1 MQSAPIWHER
11 YQIQKRL
18 SQRRGRQTL
27 LAQDLQTQDR
37 VVIKLL
43 LLGSDDFEWLDLKLF
58 EREAQTLQALS
69 HPAIP
74 RYRDFFEIRLATGRG
89 MALVQSYIEAPSLQA
104 WIQQGRRFTEAEVRE
119 LALKVLE
126 VLIDLHGL
134 NPPVIHR
141 DLKPSNVLLGSDDQ
155 VYVVD
160 FGAVQAAT
168 PRDSGTYTVVG
179 SYGYMP
185 LEQFGGRTVPASD
198 LYGLGMTL
206 VHLLTGQHPADLPT
220 SGSRL
225 RFEQGLSLSPFFL
238 NWLRWLTE
246 PLVQDRPDSAVLAQ
260 RSLQQGS
267 LPFERRRSQEQMET
281 PADPLPP
288 SALAGGKSIL
298 TRQIPTTRFGGGIVA
313 SAMAVN
319 AIVQR
324 LGLGAGSPPLPSTC
338 YTTRH
343 YPIQIQQ
350 NREVFVALIPILR
363 QETVSPHPLAWI
375 PAQMLTLAVSVATLG
390 VLLVPSILV
399 GLLAIAALEFQSGW
413 IGLLSIIFGAAVW
426 HKGWLSVGQRV
437 LAEHLDRFT
446 QVSLRIDPA
455 WIRFE
460 TCLGGIRWRRVRP
473 SPRSAI
479 THLEL
484 IRYSSVKVDLI
495 LWAGDC
501 QYPLGQIKNIRAEDL
516 ETLGLQLS
524 QWLGI
529 PLQRNP
535 KSACSSNLTAKSM

>member
-11 YQIQKRL
+11 YQIQRRL
-18 SQRRGRQTL
+18 SKRRGRQTL

-74 RYRDFFEIRLATGRG
+74 RYRDFFEISLAAGRG

-126 VLIDLHGL
+126 VLVDLHGL

-141 DLKPSNVLLGSDDQ
+141 DLKPSNVLLGSDGQ

-206 VHLLTGQHPADLPT
+206 VHLLTGHHPADLPT

-225 RFEQGLSLSPFFL
+225 RFEEGLRLSPAFL

-246 PLVQDRPDSAVLAQ
+246 PLVQDRPDSAALAR

-267 LPFERRRSQEQMET
+267 LPFHRRGAEERIEK
-281 PADPLPP
+281 PPDPDPLPR
-288 SALAGGKSIL
+288 SALAGGLSTGRTISI
-298 TRQIPTTRFGGGIVA
+298 RGVMPT
-313 SAMAVN
+313 AVS
-319 AIVQR
+319 AIVEQ
-324 LGLGAGSPPLPSTC
+324 LGTGGGSPPLPSTC

-343 YPIQIQQ
+343 YPIQIHQT
-350 NREVFVALIPILR
+350 REVFAALIPILR
-363 QETVSPHPLAWI
+363 QETVSQHPLAWL
-375 PAQMLTLAVSVATLG
+375 PAQVLAMAVAAVTFG

-399 GLLAIAALEFQSGW
+399 GLLALAALEFQSWWMGVLSLI
-413 IGLLSIIFGAAVW
+413 IGAVVW
-426 HKGWLSVGQRV
+426 RRGWLSVGRTV
-437 LAEHLDRFT
+437 LADHLDRFT
-446 QVSLRIDPA
+446 QVSLRIDPD

-460 TCLGGIRWRRVRP
+460 TCLGWIRWRRARP
-473 SPRSAI
+473 SPRQAI

-484 IRYSSVKVDLI
+484 IRYSSVQVDLL

-529 PLQRNP
+529 PLQRNA
-535 KSACSSNLTAKSM
+535 KSAWRSNGRSNGRSTSM

>member
-11 YQIQKRL
+11 YQIQRRL
-18 SQRRGRQTL
+18 SKRRGRQTL
-27 LAQDLQTQDR
+27 LAQDLQTQDQ

-43 LLGSDDFEWLDLKLF
+43 LLGSDDVEWLDLKLF

-104 WIQQGRRFTEAEVRE
+104 WIQRGRRFTEAEVRE
-119 LALKVLE
+119 LALKGLE
-126 VLIDLHGL
+126 ILVDLHGL

-141 DLKPSNVLLGSDDQ
+141 DLKPSNVLLGSDGQ

-206 VHLLTGQHPADLPT
+206 VHLLTGRHPADLPT
-220 SGSRL
+220 TGSRL
-225 RFEQGLSLSPFFL
+225 RFEEGLSLSPAFL
-238 NWLRWLTE
+238 DWLGWLTE
-246 PLVQDRPDSAVLAQ
+246 PLVEDRPDSAALA
-260 RSLQQGS
+260 RRALQQGS
-267 LPFERRRSQEQMET
+267 LPFHRRQVKTIKEQMGDLEPRPQST
-281 PADPLPP
+281 
-288 SALAGGKSIL
+288 LAGGLS
-298 TRQIPTTRFGGGIVA
+298 TGHRMGGWG
-313 SAMAVN
+313 AVH
-319 AIVQR
+319 ALVEQ
-324 LGLGAGSPPLPSTC
+324 LGTGGGSPPLPSTC

-343 YPIQIQQ
+343 YPIQIHQ
-350 NREVFVALIPILR
+350 NREAFVALIPILR
-363 QETVSPHPLAWI
+363 QETLSQHPLAWI
-375 PAQMLTLAVSVATLG
+375 PAQMLAMAVGAATLG
-390 VLLVPSILV
+390 VLLAPFILV
-399 GLLAIAALEFQSGW
+399 ILLLVAALEFRAWW
-413 IGLLSIIFGAAVW
+413 IGVLSLIIGAAAW
-426 HKGWLSVGQRV
+426 HKGWLSVGWRV
-437 LAEHLDRFT
+437 LTEPLDRFI
-446 QVSLRIDPA
+446 QVSLRIDPS

-460 TCLGGIRWRRVRP
+460 TCLGWIRWRRVRP
-473 SPRSAI
+473 SPSPTI

-484 IRYSSVKVDLI
+484 IRYSSVQVDLI

-501 QYPLGQIKNIRAEDL
+501 PYPLGQIKNIRAEDL

-529 PLQRNP
+529 PLHRKP
-535 KSACSSNLTAKSM
+535 KSACHSNWTAKAM